1 MKKLDTVVEDI
12 YQTLSCLCDQE
23 TLEIPDDY
31 IEDFGERMKEALK
44 GWSTPKKDGR
54 GLRMSNVGRPLRR
67 LWYDLKHEA
76 PGSNKMP
83 PSKMAPSLFIK
94 FLYGHILEEL
104 VLLLVRLA
112 GHEVANEQKEV
123 EISGVKG
130 HMDCT
135 IDGEVVDIKTASS
148 FAFKKFQEGTLHED
162 DPFGYMAQ
170 LSGYEKAHGTSSG
183 GFLALNKESGE
194 LVLHRP
200 AEMVKVNV
208 ENKIKDIREAVLL
221 DTPPER
227 CYTPVPDGKKGN
239 LRLPRECGYCPHKY
253 ECYSDANNGYGIRTF
268 MYSNGPKYLI
278 RVASLPKVMEA

>member
-1 MKKLDTVVEDI
+1 MKKLDTVVDDV
-12 YQTLSCLCDQE
+12 YNVLSCLCDQE
-23 TLEIPDDY
+23 TLDIPDDY

-44 GWSTPKKDGR
+44 HWATPKKDSG
-54 GLRMSNVGRPLRR
+54 GLRMSTVGRPLRR
-67 LWYDLKHEA
+67 LWYDLKHEV
-76 PGSNKMP
+76 PVYNKTH
-83 PSKMAPSLFIK
+83 PSVFIK

-112 GHEVANEQKEV
+112 GHDVANEQKEV
-123 EISGVKG
+123 EIDGVKG

-148 FAFKKFQEGTLHED
+148 FAFKKFKEGTLHED

-170 LSGYEKAHGTSSG
+170 LSGYEKGYGTSGG
-183 GFLALNKESGE
+183 GFLALNKENGE
-194 LVLHRP
+194 LVLHQP

-208 ENKIKDIREAVLL
+208 ESKIKNVRDAVLL

-239 LRLPRECGYCPHKY
+239 LRLPRECGYCPHKH
-253 ECYSDANNGYGIRTF
+253 ECYVDANNVYGIRTF
-268 MYSNGPKYLI
+268 MYANGPKYLV
-278 RVASLPKVMEA
+278 RVAALPKVMEA

>member
-1 MKKLDTVVEDI
+1 MKKLDTVIDDVYD
-12 YQTLSCLCDQE
+12 TLSCLCDQE

-44 GWSTPKKDGR
+44 GWATPKKDAG

-67 LWYDLKHEA
+67 LWYDLKRDT
-76 PGSNKMP
+76 PVYNKTH
-83 PSKMAPSLFIK
+83 PSVFIK

-104 VLLLVRLA
+104 VLLLVRLS

-123 EISGVKG
+123 TVAGVKG

-170 LSGYEKAHGTSSG
+170 LSGYEKGHGTSSG
-183 GFLALNKESGE
+183 GFLALNKENGE

-208 ENKIKDIREAVLL
+208 ENKIKDIRDAVLL
-221 DTPPER
+221 DSPPER
-227 CYTPVPDGKKGN
+227 CYTPVPEGKKGN
-239 LRLPRECGYCPHKY
+239 LRLPMGCGYCPHKY

-278 RVASLPKVMEA
+278 RVVSLPKVMEA